1 MVTASTSTQA
11 SPEVRKFEQKMR
23 RKEAK
28 EDESIRRL
36 NAQLK
41 AMIQEGKQALGS
53 KIEVMDGAD
62 ADEDIDCDEGFVDGD
77 EPWERDYVRP
87 HVWS

>member
-1 MVTASTSTQA
+1 
-11 SPEVRKFEQKMR
+11 MR

-53 KIEVMDGAD
+53 KVEIMDGAD
-62 ADEDIDCDEGFVDGD
+62 VDEDIDCDEGFVEGD
-77 EPWERDYVRP
+77 EAWEREYVRP
-87 HVWS
+87 RVWS

>member
-1 MVTASTSTQA
+1 
-11 SPEVRKFEQKMR
+11 MR

-36 NAQLK
+36 NEQLK
-41 AMIQEGKQALGS
+41 AMIKEGKQALGS
-53 KIEVMDGAD
+53 RVEVMDGAD

-77 EPWERDYVRP
+77 EGWEKDYVRP
-87 HVWS
+87 RLWS